1 MPALLAAHDVL
12 GGRLLAAHFVHLD
25 DGDLELWREY
35 DVAVAH
41 CPASNAKLASGIA
54 PVRAMLD
61 HGIRV
66 GLGTDGP
73 ASNDG
78 LDLLADVRLAAGL
91 ARLRESSA
99 TALTAAEAFWLA
111 TGGAADAI
119 GRPDLGQVEA
129 GRRADLV
136 HVDTRDLGF
145 EPAGEPAD
153 LLTHLVWSGA
163 SRLVRDVW
171 VGGRQVVADG
181 AVTTVDA
188 GALRTE
194 VAERAARLAG

>member
-1 MPALLAAHDVL
+1 M
-12 GGRLLAAHFVHLD
+12 
-25 DGDLELWREY
+25 
-35 DVAVAH
+35 
-41 CPASNAKLASGIA
+41 
-54 PVRAMLD
+54 
-61 HGIRV
+61 
-66 GLGTDGP
+66 
-73 ASNDG
+73 
-78 LDLLADVRLAAGL
+78 
-91 ARLRESSA
+91 
-99 TALTAAEAFWLA
+99 
-111 TGGAADAI
+111 
-119 GRPDLGQVEA
+119 
-129 GRRADLV
+129 